1 VIVNFA
7 VSAFPG
13 VTNKTEGVS
22 IGVQTIAIR

>member
-1 VIVNFA
+1 VNIA

-13 VTNKTEGVS
+13 VTNKTEGVA